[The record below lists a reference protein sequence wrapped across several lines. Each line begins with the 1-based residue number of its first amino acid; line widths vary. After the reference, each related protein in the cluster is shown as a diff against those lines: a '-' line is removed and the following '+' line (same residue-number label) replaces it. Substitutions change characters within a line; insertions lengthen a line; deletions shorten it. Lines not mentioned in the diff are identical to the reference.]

1 MGFGLFSGAKLLSFR
16 DGREI
21 HRSDFSPMPWSYTK
35 RQIKRMPYQSRD
47 VPLSGAGWNICCM
60 PVVPG
65 QQDEKDME
73 KIVKGKISI

>member
-1 MGFGLFSGAKLLSFR
+1 
-16 DGREI
+16 
-21 HRSDFSPMPWSYTK
+21 MPWSYTK

-73 KIVKGKISI
+73 KMVKGKISSVMVFAKEKPCPKMT